1 MEEMEE
7 KLGAILN
14 DPQMM
19 SQIMAMA
26 QSMNAQQAPQKQ
38 EPKQEPQK
46 QRQEQ
51 KMQQTPEI
59 DLAMVQKIA
68 GFARQNNID
77 QEQQAL
83 LKALSPFLQK
93 ERIRKLERAM
103 RAAKIAKFASS
114 ALGQNGLQSLL
125 GRW

>member
-1 MEEMEE
+1 MDEMEE

-26 QSMNAQQAPQKQ
+26 QTMSAQQASEQKT
-38 EPKQEPQK
+38 EPQK
-46 QRQEQ
+46 PRQEQ
-51 KMQQTPEI
+51 RAVPEV
-59 DLAMVQKIA
+59 DLAMIQKIA

-77 QEQQAL
+77 REQQAL
-83 LKALSPFLQK
+83 LKALSPYLQQG
-93 ERIRKLERAM
+93 RIRKLERAM
-103 RAAKIAKFASS
+103 RAAKLAKFASS